1 MRDNIDINI
10 ENLYDAY
17 QKTLHAENTI
27 NDEKNKIYRF
37 NELELPDKKIH
48 AKGFNYNE
56 ELIRDDYVS
65 SMNKLKKAY
74 GQDGVGT
81 VEKTRKHI
89 YNLMGKLAETDER
102 ARAYFDDMQKQENST
117 IDAFG
122 SDVDT
127 TIQNVTEYVD
137 NGETD
142 AVNHT
147 SNTNVNNVDSKAYN
161 SGTEAAGHSGETN
174 ITNVSNTTDGP
185 TKNSEAHTSDTN
197 VYNSDTGYNAAPV
210 TESGAVGSAE
220 YPAFTDVINDSI
232 FALPE

>member
-17 QKTLHAENTI
+17 QKTLNAENTI

-65 SMNKLKKAY
+65 KMNKLKEAY
-74 GQDGVGT
+74 GQDNVGT
-81 VEKTRKHI
+81 VEKT
-89 YNLMGKLAETDER
+89 
-102 ARAYFDDMQKQENST
+102 RAYFDDMQKQENST